1 MAVDQCGVHV
11 ILSMTTGMLRCA
23 TVALFGGGMVSEKG
37 HFPQVQM
44 NYFSKQSKMKLH
56 SVVSHFSPTLITIL
70 YVLNCIVTKHL
81 VARR

>member
-23 TVALFGGGMVSEKG
+23 TVALFGGGVVSEKG

-44 NYFSKQSKMKLH
+44 GYFAKQNKMKLY
-56 SVVSHFSPTLITIL
+56 SVVSDGL
-70 YVLNCIVTKHL
+70 TKQ
-81 VARR
+81 